1 MYNSLNSKYQE
12 IKSKTISFSLCSK
25 SKNLIFDK
33 METTNF
39 QSLLAK
45 PIAMMTGS
53 EFMELARQC
62 GLDEKGESQQ
72 EAERVSN
79 QRRNWVHGIKGLCEL
94 LGCSTATANRIKAS
108 GIIDKATRQV
118 NRTILF
124 DADLVLELIKNRKRR
139 VRQ

>member
-1 MYNSLNSKYQE
+1 MD
-12 IKSKTISFSLCSK
+12 I
-25 SKNLIFDK
+25 
-33 METTNF
+33 TNF

-62 GLDEKGESQQ
+62 GFDKKNESTQ
-72 EAERVSN
+72 EVEGVSN
-79 QRRNWVHGIKGLCEL
+79 QRRNWVHGIKGLCTL

-124 DADLVLELIKNRKRR
+124 DADLVLELINNRRRR